1 MSTHVAVLPKDVQES
16 LQPSTASLSPL
27 RLPHPRTGLPAL
39 FIHHG
44 STLLEL
50 HSVTSDAPRS
60 WFIGQSVVSN
70 GNLLL
75 MTPIDP
81 AFILIPFLRAL
92 VRILPPTNEYLSE
105 LLPLQDSKT
114 PFKPTDDLLE
124 EVISSYSPSDIHK
137 ENVTSFM
144 ALGCVRKALRQLCET
159 KDVPPDLTVHRPSTE
174 RIITFIK
181 RRIDRVVLAQQPP
194 EPSTVEPTSDPTPEP
209 TPESTVETSQ
219 SFPTIQRQHLR
230 LGLSVAEL
238 GPLDCPKAQSIRAAT
253 RIKIASEIVGN
264 WVEESLMEEVLAT
277 YDISAYTA
285 HAAVRAEQARAELAA
300 ATARAEAAEAGKG
313 SKAKAKAGDKRK
325 AGAQASRGVD
335 KLKKA
340 NTRGMSS
347 LTSFFGKKE

>member
-1 MSTHVAVLPKDVQES
+1 MSTHVAVLPKDVQEV
-16 LQPSTASLSPL
+16 LQPSKASLSPL

-92 VRILPPTNEYLSE
+92 
-105 LLPLQDSKT
+105 DSKA

-124 EVISSYSPSDIHK
+124 EAISSYSPSDIQK

-144 ALGCVRKALRQLCET
+144 ALDCVRKALRQLCET

-174 RIITFIK
+174 RIIAFIK

-194 EPSTVEPTSDPTPEP
+194 EPSTVPTSDPAPEP
-209 TPESTVETSQ
+209 TPGSTAETSQ

-230 LGLSVAEL
+230 LGLSVTEL
-238 GPLDCPKAQSIRAAT
+238 GPLDCPKAESTRAAT

-264 WVEESLMEEVLAT
+264 WVEDSLIEEVLAT

-313 SKAKAKAGDKRK
+313 SKAKAGDKRK

-340 NTRGMSS
+340 NTKGMSS
-347 LTSFFGKKE
+347 LNTFFGKKE

>member
-1 MSTHVAVLPKDVQES
+1 MSTHVAVLPKDVQEYLQSSSSS
-16 LQPSTASLSPL
+16 LRPL

-39 FIHHG
+39 FINHG

-50 HSVTSDAPRS
+50 HSVTPDAPRS
-60 WFIGQSVVSN
+60 WFVGQSVVSN
-70 GNLLL
+70 GNLML

-81 AFILIPFLRAL
+81 AFILIPFLKTL
-92 VRILPPTNEYLSE
+92 
-105 LLPLQDSKT
+105 DSKA

-124 EVISSYSPSDIHK
+124 EAMSSYSTPDLHK
-137 ENVTSFM
+137 EDFASFM
-144 ALGCVRKALRQLCET
+144 ALDCVRQALRQLCET
-159 KDVPPDLTVHRPSTE
+159 KDVPPDITVHKPSSE
-174 RIITFIK
+174 RITAFIK
-181 RRIDRVVLAQQPP
+181 RRMERVVSAQQLPGSSTSEPGSNPTP
-194 EPSTVEPTSDPTPEP
+194 ETTSDPTPEAP
-209 TPESTVETSQ
+209 H

-264 WVEESLMEEVLAT
+264 WVEESLMEQVLAT
-277 YDISAYTA
+277 YDISAYTT

-313 SKAKAKAGDKRK
+313 SKSKAGDKRK

-340 NTRGMSS
+340 NTKGMAS
-347 LTSFFGKKE
+347 LTTFFGKKE